1 MRAVI
6 YALCL
11 LPAAADA
18 SATSPHPVPVVLVT
32 AHGRRTAEL
41 DVTAS
46 RGGSALTKTE
56 ERRQGAAAGVSYL
69 SIGCAVGKRTSVLLG
84 KGRPIPVVPMHLY
97 RISARLRRVARTDLW
112 LEAIQPG
119 ADPPQVRVLPGWSY
133 LAPPVWETVP
143 AFYIAPDKTRAIH
156 FRLNVRNL
164 PTGLPTATVDLAS
177 IEIADAGALVALDP
191 PRRVLRW
198 DRMEIGPKLKRLPH
212 VPSSGA
218 GVYRI
223 RARAQTETKAT
234 FRLLLAQGDDRR
246 LHWHRTSE
254 IGITRTIPPGSHPLE
269 WVYLI
274 PDRRFIHQW
283 IRGLTHHPDHKVV
296 LTDLVLEQTMVEPPG
311 ADKLGL
317 QAPKQ
322 R

>member
-1 MRAVI
+1 MAIALYV
-6 YALCL
+6 LCL
-11 LPAAADA
+11 LPTAADA
-18 SATSPHPVPVVLVT
+18 GATSPRPVPVVLVT
-32 AHGRRTAEL
+32 AQGRRTAEL
-41 DVTAS
+41 DVGQA

-97 RISARLRRVARTDLW
+97 RISVRLRRVARTELW
-112 LEAIQPG
+112 LEAMQPG
-119 ADPPQVRVLPGWSY
+119 ADPPQVRVLPNWSY
-133 LAPPVWETVP
+133 LPPPVWETVR
-143 AFYIAPDKTRAIH
+143 AFYIAPDRTRAIH

-164 PTGLPTATVDLAS
+164 PTGLPTATVDVAS
-177 IEIADAGALVALDP
+177 IEIVDAGALVALNP

-198 DRMEIGPKLKRLPH
+198 DRMEIARKLTRLPH

-223 RARAQTETKAT
+223 RARVQADAKASFT
-234 FRLLLAQGDDRR
+234 LLLAQGDDRR
-246 LHWHRTSE
+246 LHWHRTGE
-254 IGITRTIPPGSHPLE
+254 IGIHRTIAPGSHDLE
-269 WVYLI
+269 WTYLI

-283 IRGLTHHPDHKVV
+283 IRARTHKPDQKVV
-296 LTDLVLEQTMVEPPG
+296 LTDLVLEQIMVEPPG

-317 QAPKQ
+317 GSPKQ